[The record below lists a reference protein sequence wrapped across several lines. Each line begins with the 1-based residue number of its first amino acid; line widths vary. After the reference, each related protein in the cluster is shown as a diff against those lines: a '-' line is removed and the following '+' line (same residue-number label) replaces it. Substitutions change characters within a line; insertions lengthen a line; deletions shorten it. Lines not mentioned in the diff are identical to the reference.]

1 LFFTYH
7 HLKKEKVKTMRK
19 YLFSLTILIFA
30 FYAGK
35 AQETEAVVIDEVI
48 AQVNEGIITLS
59 RVKREMRQ
67 LVDQLVREGKTVE
80 QAQAEVQSRQGEI
93 IASLINDEL
102 FLQKAKEIG
111 LDSEIEAQINQR
123 FLQIMREQ
131 NIKSLETLREE
142 MRKIG
147 IDPDE
152 LRQFWRRQLSRDY
165 VLQREVDAKIYW
177 GATSKEIKDYYEK
190 NKAKF
195 TKPETVSL
203 SEIFLSFAGRN
214 EQEVKEK
221 ADKLVAQLRAGADFV
236 KLALENSD
244 RPDVQV
250 TKGKLQTY
258 KLSEID
264 EKFAKYIRATKVG
277 GVTDPIILDEG
288 ILILRVDSRQ
298 GASKEFFFD
307 EDEVRRAIM
316 AERAPEERKRFV
328 MNMRKEA
335 YIKIADSYKPLVAP
349 ILFADER
356 KTS

>member
-1 LFFTYH
+1 
-7 HLKKEKVKTMRK
+7 MIRK
-19 YLFSLTILIFA
+19 FLFSLFFLVFA
-30 FYAGK
+30 FYVGK
-35 AQETEAVVIDEVI
+35 AQETEAVVIDEVV
-48 AQVNEGIITLS
+48 AQVNDGVITLS
-59 RVKREMRQ
+59 RVKREMKQ
-67 LVDQLVREGKTVE
+67 LADQLVREGKTPE
-80 QAQAEVQSRQGEI
+80 QAQTEVQNKQGEI

-102 FLQKAKEIG
+102 FLQKAKELG

-123 FLQIMREQ
+123 FLQIMKEQ

-142 MRKIG
+142 MRKVG

-177 GATSKEIKDYYEK
+177 GTTSKEIKDYYEK

-195 TKPETVSL
+195 TRPETVTL

-221 ADKLVAQLRAGADFV
+221 ANKLVAQLRAGADFV

-258 KLSEID
+258 KMSEID
-264 EKFAKYIRATKVG
+264 ENFAKYIRATKVG

-288 ILILRVDSRQ
+288 ILILRVDDRQ
-298 GASKEFFFD
+298 EASKESFFD

-316 AERAPEERKRFV
+316 AERAPEERKKFM

-335 YIKIADSYKPLVAP
+335 YIKIAESYRPLVAP